1 MKRLFLLIALVL
13 GWPACAATWEGPY
26 YEYCPPRLAD
36 GGYCPEDVYRSL
48 HLENYLLPVKTLDET
63 DIPPSGWWWN
73 PDQPGEGVFFEISES
88 ENSATGYYIFGVVY
102 SYNNSGDPEW
112 YTFGGPYEYPEDATR
127 WRERGDLFN
136 IRFKAYQA
144 PADFVMG
151 EFHGNLYRAS
161 GGAWL
166 TGGVYRR
173 NANDIYRQIDITWTS
188 PYEASINVGNRHN
201 WKVEPASVFAGTRNP
216 QGAFLTEGVWQVD
229 MHAWASRY
237 NFNRPDGSNSRRPV
251 MNARFFSEAVTFSE
265 IDVANETR
273 TDPPLPAGDY
283 DFAEFQHATAWY
295 PGVRCYGSS
304 DFSLSFSTGDADST
318 IPVSEGQLQ
327 RASGGGPFPSHNLFL
342 AACWYP
348 HDNTMRFM
356 LFEWGTDD
364 TPENGG
370 EPSRANFI
378 HAFDYLTPAPTG
390 EVQSFV
396 AYAAQDAIEMIDGDD
411 YVRDEHRALVHRYT
425 GYTLTKV
432 QDTHEVLNRNG
443 IHFTRLDGARQS
455 SLLAPGLGV
464 GNYSSFG
471 RNYTYFRTW
480 RLQDWHVMSWIGQD
494 DFSYPVEGGFYSPVP
509 ASNDAPVR
517 SSAGWWW
524 DPNTPG
530 WGVSYQIFRRSDGS
544 DYLFGAVYGYDEAG
558 NPRWYTFQTP
568 VNGMQTLDIEAFNF
582 RDGRPLNYNG
592 WRQNTRW
599 QTVPLTI
606 SWESPTKAVFR
617 INNHDWPMQRAVFY
631 RGTGTPDADW
641 LLTNTWRLQ
650 GVRMEATRNTYYAWR
665 YGENQWKKRGWGSSG
680 PAILRPQAVF
690 TDSATTWSRFDLN
703 DLVMRD
709 RNAIKALAGASD
721 NAVYYLSDLR
731 YDEKFMNY
739 MKPEEWTEAEK
750 TNPHRLDDYYQVY
763 RSEPLWYDE
772 VKDAGRF
779 LLVYEPDTT
788 EVTLLHLGGE
798 TIMDYPNG
806 PLGDVKLL
814 DETVLFRGHLGSP
827 VDQQVRFTP
836 EVCTGCDTEQAL
848 KDFAADPLWFN
859 RNALVMS
866 KINTMDEQFML
877 RPDSAESCLFGR
889 WRAEGLWP
897 ADDDTS
903 RLREPVVLAP
913 AHFNTQC
920 EYYYG
925 PQWYGPEFR
934 NSIVF
939 PDLGVQ
945 KPFEPHYHE

>member
-1 MKRLFLLIALVL
+1 
-13 GWPACAATWEGPY
+13 
-26 YEYCPPRLAD
+26 
-36 GGYCPEDVYRSL
+36 
-48 HLENYLLPVKTLDET
+48 
-63 DIPPSGWWWN
+63 
-73 PDQPGEGVFFEISES
+73 
-88 ENSATGYYIFGVVY
+88 
-102 SYNNSGDPEW
+102 
-112 YTFGGPYEYPEDATR
+112 
-127 WRERGDLFN
+127 
-136 IRFKAYQA
+136 
-144 PADFVMG
+144 
-151 EFHGNLYRAS
+151 
-161 GGAWL
+161 
-166 TGGVYRR
+166 
-173 NANDIYRQIDITWTS
+173 
-188 PYEASINVGNRHN
+188 
-201 WKVEPASVFAGTRNP
+201 
-216 QGAFLTEGVWQVD
+216 
-229 MHAWASRY
+229 
-237 NFNRPDGSNSRRPV
+237 
-251 MNARFFSEAVTFSE
+251 
-265 IDVANETR
+265 
-273 TDPPLPAGDY
+273 
-283 DFAEFQHATAWY
+283 
-295 PGVRCYGSS
+295 
-304 DFSLSFSTGDADST
+304 
-318 IPVSEGQLQ
+318 
-327 RASGGGPFPSHNLFL
+327 
-342 AACWYP
+342 
-348 HDNTMRFM
+348 
-356 LFEWGTDD
+356 
-364 TPENGG
+364 
-370 EPSRANFI
+370 
-378 HAFDYLTPAPTG
+378 
-390 EVQSFV
+390 
-396 AYAAQDAIEMIDGDD
+396 
-411 YVRDEHRALVHRYT
+411 
-425 GYTLTKV
+425 
-432 QDTHEVLNRNG
+432 
-443 IHFTRLDGARQS
+443 
-455 SLLAPGLGV
+455 
-464 GNYSSFG
+464 
-471 RNYTYFRTW
+471 
-480 RLQDWHVMSWIGQD
+480 MSWIGQD

-665 YGENQWKKRGWGSSG
+665 YGENQWKKRGWGGSG

-836 EVCTGCDTEQAL
+836 EVCTGCDTEQARSTPWTSNSCCARTPP
-848 KDFAADPLWFN
+848 KAACLAAGAPKACGLPMMTPRACASLWCWP
-859 RNALVMS
+859 RRTLTPSV
-866 KINTMDEQFML
+866 NTI
-877 RPDSAESCLFGR
+877 
-889 WRAEGLWP
+889 
-897 ADDDTS
+897 T
-903 RLREPVVLAP
+903 AP
-913 AHFNTQC
+913 S
-920 EYYYG
+920 G
-925 PQWYGPEFR
+925 MGR
-934 NSIVF
+934 NSATALFFLIWVCKN
-939 PDLGVQ
+939 PLNRTITS
-945 KPFEPHYHE
+945 KRP